1 MLGLLYKDFY
11 TSKKELILTGFMAL
25 LFVVFN
31 VATDQAEM
39 LGPSIGVLISVGS
52 LVPTYSIHY
61 DKTNGWD
68 KFICASPISR
78 KQVVLSKYLAG
89 LITIVVI
96 NLVII
101 ADNMAVG
108 SPIPVWGY
116 AALLCIT
123 LFLQAV
129 MLPVCLKLG
138 QNFVVAV
145 FLIVVFLPIGALF
158 FLNRV
163 NILTDAAIEGAFDF
177 IQQNAASFSL
187 LGIVVAVVL
196 YAISFLISLRYYKHM
211 EM

>member
-1 MLGLLYKDFY
+1 MLGLLYKDVY
-11 TSKKELILTGFMAL
+11 SAKKELLMTLGFVL
-25 LFVVFN
+25 VFCVFN
-31 VATDQAEM
+31 LVIGQEEM
-39 LGPSIGVLISVGS
+39 LGPAVGVLLS
-52 LVPTYSIHY
+52 LGCMVPCYSIHY
-61 DKTNGWD
+61 DKANGWN

-177 IQQNAASFSL
+177 IQQNAASLSL